1 MASIAHLRGEEKVGL
16 GVAVVAHIAL
26 FSLLLWHSQHAPSII
41 PPADRMTVSLASDVS
56 LESTAPKPSDAGQA
70 AVAPELAPV
79 PEPLPAPMTV
89 EIPPPP
95 EQAIAKKSPNP
106 PKPKATTA
114 PKPAAKPTETSRS
127 KAEPK
132 STSKKATG
140 SLIGNDFLKG
150 VSDQES
156 ASKGAPAAKF
166 GAAERASLEQA
177 INRQLKPY
185 WQAPQGP
192 DAELLV
198 TVLSFDLN
206 PDGSLAGSPRV
217 VRQGGITPINEA
229 QAKRH
234 AEQAIRAV
242 RLAAPFDLPPEFY
255 DQWKHVSA
263 WRFDRK
269 L

>member
-1 MASIAHLRGEEKVGL
+1 MASLAHLRGEEKVGL

-26 FSLLLWHSQHAPSII
+26 FGVLLWHSQRAPSII

-70 AVAPELAPV
+70 AVAPELSPV

-95 EQAIAKKSPNP
+95 EQTIAQKSPNP

-114 PKPAAKPTETSRS
+114 PKPVAKPIETSRS
-127 KAEPK
+127 KPEPK

-140 SLIGNDFLKG
+140 SLLGNDFLKG
-150 VSDQES
+150 VSDKES
-156 ASKGAPAAKF
+156 ADKGAPAANF
-166 GAAERASLEQA
+166 GPAEAASLGQA
-177 INRQLKPY
+177 IARQLKPY

-192 DAELLV
+192 DVEKLV
-198 TVLSFDLN
+198 AIVRFRLN
-206 PDGSLAGSPRV
+206 PDGSLAGRPELISMT
-217 VRQGGITPINEA
+217 GKTAINEA
-229 QAKRH
+229 QAGRYF
-234 AEQAIRAV
+234 EQAVRAI

-255 DQWKHVSA
+255 DKWKTVTS
-263 WRFDRK
+263 RFDRR